1 MKVVRHFGRSLNPYL
16 IYETKHQE
24 SMTNSDRTDIR
35 YNNYLT
41 DPIDV
46 YPTPSDTMN
55 YQKEK
60 KEYEKVMKK
69 YKKQK
74 SRPCT
79 K

>member
-1 MKVVRHFGRSLNPYL
+1 M
-16 IYETKHQE
+16 I
-24 SMTNSDRTDIR
+24 
-35 YNNYLT
+35 

-60 KEYEKVMKK
+60 KAYEKVMKK

-74 SRPCT
+74 TPPIG
-79 K
+79 